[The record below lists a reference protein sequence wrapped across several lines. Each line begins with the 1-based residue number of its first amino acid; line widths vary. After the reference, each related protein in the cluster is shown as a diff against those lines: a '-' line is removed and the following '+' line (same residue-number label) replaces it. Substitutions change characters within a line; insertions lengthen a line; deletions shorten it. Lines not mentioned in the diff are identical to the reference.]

1 MTTTTIAPAG
11 NPATTTAGA
20 PAEPPADADPD
31 SGHGSGPDSR
41 HDTGTGPD
49 TAADTAPDAGSAV
62 RPQPAPEPAP
72 GARAETCAPA
82 YRPVPVWFF
91 AFEGLIGAAY
101 DVVKSSPY
109 GWTVM
114 AAAVVANIVLARTVM
129 RGRLNTARAMLK
141 RRGTRKIMAGL
152 IALRVGLHLALGAI
166 GKQAVSGPAHLTL
179 AAVMCG
185 STVALLAFNQ
195 RVTLRA
201 LNGGGKARIC

>member
-11 NPATTTAGA
+11 NPATTTAEA
-20 PAEPPADADPD
+20 PAEPPADTDPD
-31 SGHGSGPDSR
+31 PEP
-41 HDTGTGPD
+41 TPD
-49 TAADTAPDAGSAV
+49 TDSGSA
-62 RPQPAPEPAP
+62 AFLKPAP
-72 GARAETCAPA
+72 GAGAETRAPVF
-82 YRPVPVWFF
+82 RPVPVWFF

-114 AAAVVANIVLARTVM
+114 VTTVVANIVLARTVM

-141 RRGTRKIMAGL
+141 GRGTRKILAGL
-152 IALRVGLHLALGAI
+152 IALRVGLHLALGAL